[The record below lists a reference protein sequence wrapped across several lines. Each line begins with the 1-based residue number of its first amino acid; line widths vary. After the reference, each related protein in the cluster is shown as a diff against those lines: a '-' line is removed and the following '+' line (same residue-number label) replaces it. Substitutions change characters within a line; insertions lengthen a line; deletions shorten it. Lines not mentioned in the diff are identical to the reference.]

1 MVRILLARGKIPKS
15 SWPETVNWGIHVLN
29 RCPTFFVQNM
39 TLKEAWSG
47 RKPAIDYFKIFDCI
61 AYAHVPDQKRKK
73 LDDKGGKMCLSQCK

>member
-39 TLKEAWSG
+39 TLEEAWSG

-61 AYAHVPDQKRKK
+61 AYAHVPD
-73 LDDKGGKMCLSQCK
+73 